1 MRSNILGRLQDGE
14 RLGDI
19 ANTLGVTYGTVHAIA
34 IESGIRYSGK
44 HLTAAEKAEVNR
56 QRIIDGR
63 SIRQIAAAMGLPKS
77 KIGRCVQS
85 QFSRV
90 VDTGGTHVSPRN
102 LRRPKRCPEH
112 GLVRLWPCVA
122 CEGEKRRKLFLLQRG
137 RKA

>member
-1 MRSNILGRLQDGE
+1 MTRLRNGE
-14 RLGDI
+14 RLGGI
-19 ANTLGVTYGTVHAIA
+19 ANALGVTYGAVHAVA
-34 IESGIRYSGK
+34 MESGIRYVGR
-44 HLTAAEKAEVNR
+44 HLTADEKNEVNR

-63 SIRQIAAAMGLPKS
+63 SIRQIAAAMNLPKS

-90 VDTGGTHVSPRN
+90 VDTGGTRVSPRK
-102 LRRPKRCPEH
+102 LRSPKRCPEH

-122 CEGEKRRKLFLLQRG
+122 CEGEKRRKLFLLKRG